1 MGTRT
6 GTIVLGTIVPIR
18 LRTCYGCG
26 NALNAAGLVADFPSE
41 TRKKIRIP
49 TRTEV
54 WIATKPWR
62 SFLGVLNVGMMQKPP
77 LDPDVADSAPDDP
90 VLTSYDEQHLV
101 TYWRLLDAETDG
113 ADWKEVARIVLH
125 IDPDRESVRARKA
138 FDSHLARAKW
148 MADHGYRDL
157 LRGGA
162 TK

>member
-1 MGTRT
+1 MKT
-6 GTIVLGTIVPIR
+6 
-18 LRTCYGCG
+18 
-26 NALNAAGLVADFPSE
+26 
-41 TRKKIRIP
+41 
-49 TRTEV
+49 
-54 WIATKPWR
+54 
-62 SFLGVLNVGMMQKPP
+62 PP

-90 VLTSYDEQHLV
+90 VLTGYDERHLV

-113 ADWKEVARIVLH
+113 ADWKEVARMVLH
-125 IDPDRESVRARKA
+125 IDPDRELARARNA